1 MVLSDVDIEGTISTG
16 LIQIEPFDKSR
27 LQPAS
32 IDLTLG
38 NIFTGL
44 HPAWNGEDVDLK
56 KDQAERF
63 IVIEANDSGYPL
75 MPGQF
80 VLGHTAEMVGLS
92 RCYCGRVEGKSSLG
106 RLGLLVHLTAGFID
120 PGFYGHITLEMVN
133 LLNVPI
139 ILYPGMPVA
148 QLCFMRL
155 TSLPSVGYGEGSLG
169 SKYQGQI
176 GPTVSQFHK
185 NFMKGLIRNGD

>member
-1 MVLSDVDIEGTISTG
+1 MVLSDIDIDATVRTG
-16 LIQIEPFDKSR
+16 LIQIEPFDKAR

-32 IDLTLG
+32 LDLTLG
-38 NIFTGL
+38 STFTGL
-44 HPAWNGEDVDLK
+44 HPAWNGETVDLK
-56 KDQAERF
+56 QNQSSRF
-63 IVIEANDSGYPL
+63 IPIEADPETGYTL
-75 MPGQF
+75 LPGHF
-80 VLGHTAEMVGLS
+80 VLGHTAEMVGLAT
-92 RCYCGRVEGKSSLG
+92 CYCGRVEGKSSLG

-148 QLCFMRL
+148 QICFMRL
-155 TSLPSVGYGEGSLG
+155 TGLPSAGYGSRSLG

-176 GPTVSQFHK
+176 GSTVSQYHK
-185 NFMKGLIRNGD
+185 NFIKES